1 MLPIYS
7 KQKMLLKLKGK
18 KADDGYKRKKLKVFD
33 NTSKNSPT
41 PEPTEMEIEG
51 VEGMKTTYSHSSKI
65 HIICKN
71 IIIKL

>member
-7 KQKMLLKLKGK
+7 KQRMLLKLKGK
-18 KADDGYKRKKLKVFD
+18 TADDGYKRKKLKVFD

-51 VEGMKTTYSHSSKI
+51 VEGMKITYSHSSTI
-65 HIICKN
+65 HI
-71 IIIKL
+71 